1 VSSQRRHTAKQ
12 TDSTA
17 DSKSAAGNGEGF
29 AHRYPAVPA
38 SAAAARAALREF
50 AARIGLSQA
59 VSDAIALA
67 VSEAVTNAIV
77 HAYRDAAQPGIVEV
91 AGVVH
96 ADELWVTVADFGS
109 GLRPRLDSP
118 GLGLGLAIIASAA
131 EGLDLVQSAGGG
143 VTLRMRFALGKP
155 TDA

>member
-1 VSSQRRHTAKQ
+1 VSSQRRHSAKQ
-12 TDSTA
+12 TSDSNA
-17 DSKSAAGNGEGF
+17 HSKSGNGEGF

-38 SAAAARAALREF
+38 SAAAARAALHEL
-50 AARIGLSQA
+50 AAQIGLSQA
-59 VSDAIALA
+59 ASDAIALA

-96 ADELWVTVADFGS
+96 DDQLWVTVADFGS

-118 GLGLGLAIIASAA
+118 GLGLGLAIIASEAD
-131 EGLDLVQSAGGG
+131 GLDLVKSAGGG
-143 VTLRMRFALGKP
+143 VTLRMRFALDQP
-155 TDA
+155 SDA